1 MNNIIYIVIIL
12 LAMLPARW
20 RSSQYLSLGQVI
32 ASMSGVPTK
41 PASGYRNNGSGG
53 LTNVGGNGNYWC
65 AIPSSATDG
74 RNLDFYSG
82 DVYPQDANSRAY
94 GFSVRP
100 ARELN

>member
-1 MNNIIYIVIIL
+1 
-12 LAMLPARW
+12 MLPARW
-20 RSSQYLSLGQVI
+20 RSSQYLSFRQII
-32 ASMSGVPTK
+32 ALKSGVPTK

-65 AIPSSATDG
+65 AIPSSATNG
-74 RNLDFYSG
+74 RNLNFNSG
-82 DVYPQDANSRAY
+82 NVYPQNANNRAY